1 MAATPPSLKSRAL
14 RLLAM
19 REHGRTEL
27 ERKLGGPEVDALELR
42 RVLDDLQAK
51 GFINEQ
57 RVIDSVVHRRAPR
70 LGSLRIRQELQ
81 TKGLDADA
89 VAQAVVA
96 LQATELERARAV
108 WRRKFGA
115 EPSPDAAERARQMRF
130 LAGRGFQ
137 AAVVRRVIDSDDDDF
152 AAD

>member
-1 MAATPPSLKSRAL
+1 MATAPPSLKSRAL
-14 RLLAM
+14 RLLAA

-27 ERKLGGPEVDALELR
+27 ERKLGGPEVDARELR

-57 RVIDSVVHRRAPR
+57 RVIDSVVYRRAPR
-70 LGSLRIRQELQ
+70 LGSLRIRHELQ

-89 VAQAVVA
+89 VAEAVVA
-96 LQATELERARAV
+96 LQATELERARDV

-115 EPSPDAAERARQMRF
+115 EPGRDAAERARQMRF

-137 AAVVRRVIDSDDDDF
+137 AAVVRRVVNTGEDCAED
-152 AAD
+152 